1 MGYLDNSTITV
12 DAILTKQGRLKIS
25 HGQPLNISYFTLSDT
40 GVDYTT
46 WNPGHPSGSAFYG
59 EAIES
64 LPNLEAMSNA
74 AYFMQRNT
82 LVTLHPET
90 TAMPFIDNIEDW
102 DFADMFNP
110 HVWNPTLENA
120 PFGESGGQTSM
131 TLLVPRDD
139 VINGMGQEG
148 VDIGGNMLQF
158 LSYHNIENAKMYT
171 VGGSFSIEP
180 QTNVEATKVIHL
192 ILVDNGTG
200 TWNSFKITVDNNARK
215 ARTMRNPLGDWGG

>member
-12 DAILTKQGRLKIS
+12 DAVLTKQGRLKIS
-25 HGQPLNISYFTLSDT
+25 KGQPLNISYFTLSDT

-46 WNPGHPSGSAFYG
+46 WNPDHASGSAFYG
-59 EAIES
+59 ESIEN

-102 DFADMFNP
+102 DFEDMFNP
-110 HVWNPTLENA
+110 HTWNPTLENA
-120 PFGESGGQTSM
+120 PMGEQEGSTGM

-139 VINGMGQEG
+139 VINVMGSEG

-158 LSYHNIENAKMYT
+158 LSYQNIENAKMYN
-171 VGGSFSIEP
+171 VQGSFTIEP

-192 ILVDNGTG
+192 VLVDNGTG
-200 TWNSFKITVDNNARK
+200 TWNSFKITVANNAQK
-215 ARTMRNPLGDWGG
+215 ARVARSPIGNW